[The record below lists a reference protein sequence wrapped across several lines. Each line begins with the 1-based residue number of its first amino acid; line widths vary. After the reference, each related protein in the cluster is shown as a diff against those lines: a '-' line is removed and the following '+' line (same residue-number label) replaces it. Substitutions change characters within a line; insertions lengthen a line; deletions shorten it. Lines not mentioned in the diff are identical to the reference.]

1 MKLIAV
7 LLVMLCLMSV
17 FDTLEASP
25 ARIPIGAIRKGA
37 KAVGKGLR
45 AINIAGTVHDIVEV
59 FKPRKRK
66 H

>member
-1 MKLIAV
+1 
-7 LLVMLCLMSV
+7 MSV